1 MTLMNILANIMC
13 LRRQT
18 NIDKYLYEIIDDYKH
33 SESDEE
39 KSDIFKSF
47 CSSIWSSENKRR
59 VYTKKIRFSVRKD
72 LLHTD
77 IGQVF
82 DIWSEVEYTGYKAMT
97 KESDWCSL
105 IRQKVNNLYTR
116 YFDKDVIL
124 KKDYI
129 NLLNTPKR
137 LYYQWIDG
145 VEMDADELTTIIDDA
160 IDDAQKLK
168 VTYQKQKM
176 ELSWSEYKKVIEGFF
191 QRCFDNCKL
200 IEDYEKDSNYCG
212 IYDFMNEDNFYI
224 KYSNGILICVKRV
237 SFSNLPISS
246 TWGNLY
252 EYNGSVS
259 LGNWPYTFAFTP
271 ATSVTIQSQSGL
283 LLEGHQNFS
292 SSSAGTVWM
301 SRPTTSTG
309 VSGYISV
316 IGIGKWKTDT
326 TGGTIHEPEK

>member
-1 MTLMNILANIMC
+1 MNILENIMS

-33 SESDEE
+33 SDSYEE
-39 KSDIFKSF
+39 KNYIFKSF

-59 VYTKKIRFSVRKD
+59 VYTKTIRFSVRKD
-72 LLHTD
+72 LLQTD

-82 DIWSEVEYTGYKAMT
+82 DVWSEVEYTGYKAMT
-97 KESDWCSL
+97 KETDWCSL

-116 YFDKDVIL
+116 YFDKEVIL

-145 VEMDADELTTIIDDA
+145 VEMDADELTTIIDNT

-168 VTYQKQKM
+168 ITYQKQKM

-191 QRCFDNCKL
+191 YRCFDNCKL

-224 KYSNGILICVKRV
+224 KYFCDR
-237 SFSNLPISS
+237 
-246 TWGNLY
+246 
-252 EYNGSVS
+252 
-259 LGNWPYTFAFTP
+259 
-271 ATSVTIQSQSGL
+271 
-283 LLEGHQNFS
+283 LEGNMKDYQKKYYGLKYS
-292 SSSAGTVWM
+292 SRKGYKRCKKCGSLIEKDAKN
-301 SRPTTSTG
+301 RQYCSTC
-309 VSGYISV
+309 
-316 IGIGKWKTDT
+316 KNDRRLETKRNWWKNNN
-326 TGGTIHEPEK
+326 

>member
-1 MTLMNILANIMC
+1 MTLMNILEKIMS

-33 SESDEE
+33 SDSDEE
-39 KSDIFKSF
+39 KNDIFKSF

-59 VYTKKIRFSVRKD
+59 VYTKTIRFSVRKD
-72 LLHTD
+72 LLQTD
-77 IGQVF
+77 VGQVF
-82 DIWSEVEYTGYKAMT
+82 DVWSEVEYTGYKAMT
-97 KESDWCSL
+97 KETDWCSL

-124 KKDYI
+124 KKDYM

-145 VEMDADELTTIIDDA
+145 IEMDADELTTIIDDA
-160 IDDAQKLK
+160 IDDAQNLK

-200 IEDYEKDSNYCG
+200 IEDYEKDSKYCG

-224 KYSNGILICVKRV
+224 KYFCKSLESYMKNYNKEYYGLKRGRDKKYKRCKKCGKMIEVKGNNKKYCDKCAYIV
-237 SFSNLPISS
+237 KLKQNNEYYHNKSNLMKIENP
-246 TWGNLY
+246 
-252 EYNGSVS
+252 
-259 LGNWPYTFAFTP
+259 TFTC
-271 ATSVTIQSQSGL
+271 I
-283 LLEGHQNFS
+283 
-292 SSSAGTVWM
+292 
-301 SRPTTSTG
+301 
-309 VSGYISV
+309 
-316 IGIGKWKTDT
+316 
-326 TGGTIHEPEK
+326 

>member
-1 MTLMNILANIMC
+1 MTLMNILANIMS

-33 SESDEE
+33 SDLNKE
-39 KSDIFKSF
+39 KNEIFKSF

-59 VYTKKIRFSVRKD
+59 VYTKTIRFSVRKD
-72 LLHTD
+72 LLQTD

-82 DIWSEVEYTGYKAMT
+82 DVWSEVEYTGYKAMT
-97 KESDWCSL
+97 KETDWCSL

-116 YFDKDVIL
+116 YFDKEVIL
-124 KKDYI
+124 KKDYM

-145 VEMDADELTTIIDDA
+145 VEMDADELTNIIDDA

-200 IEDYEKDSNYCG
+200 IEDYEKDSKYCG

-224 KYSNGILICVKRV
+224 KYFCKSLESYMKNYNKEYYGLKRGRDKKYKRCKICGKMIEKTNNRIKYCNNC
-237 SFSNLPISS
+237 S
-246 TWGNLY
+246 Y
-252 EYNGSVS
+252 EINKKKTRE
-259 LGNWPYTFAFTP
+259 NMRKIRMFD
-271 ATSVTIQSQSGL
+271 
-283 LLEGHQNFS
+283 LEK
-292 SSSAGTVWM
+292 
-301 SRPTTSTG
+301 
-309 VSGYISV
+309 Y
-316 IGIGKWKTDT
+316 
-326 TGGTIHEPEK
+326 

>member
-1 MTLMNILANIMC
+1 MNILANIMS

-33 SESDEE
+33 SDSDEE

-59 VYTKKIRFSVRKD
+59 VYTKTIRFSVRKD
-72 LLHTD
+72 LLQTD
-77 IGQVF
+77 VGQVF
-82 DIWSEVEYTGYKAMT
+82 DVWSEVEYTGYKAMT
-97 KESDWCSL
+97 KETDWCSL

-124 KKDYI
+124 KKDYM

-145 VEMDADELTTIIDDA
+145 IEMDADELTNIIDDA

-168 VTYQKQKM
+168 ITYQKQKM

-200 IEDYEKDSNYCG
+200 IEDYEKDSKYCG

-224 KYSNGILICVKRV
+224 KYFCKSLESYMQNYQKQYYGLYIKGSKDKKYKIKRCQ
-237 SFSNLPISS
+237 SCGKMIEKIHNRKIYCDDCRENMRL
-246 TWGNLY
+246 NRY
-252 EYNGSVS
+252 KKYNQKRH
-259 LGNWPYTFAFTP
+259 N
-271 ATSVTIQSQSGL
+271 
-283 LLEGHQNFS
+283 HN
-292 SSSAGTVWM
+292 
-301 SRPTTSTG
+301 
-309 VSGYISV
+309 
-316 IGIGKWKTDT
+316 
-326 TGGTIHEPEK
+326 

>member
-1 MTLMNILANIMC
+1 MTLMNILVNIMS

-33 SESDEE
+33 SDSDEE
-39 KSDIFKSF
+39 KNDIFKSF

-59 VYTKKIRFSVRKD
+59 VYTKTIRFSARKD
-72 LLHTD
+72 LLQTD

-82 DIWSEVEYTGYKAMT
+82 DVWSEVEYTGYKAMT
-97 KESDWCSL
+97 KETDWCSL

-124 KKDYI
+124 KKDYMS
-129 NLLNTPKR
+129 LLNTPKR

-200 IEDYEKDSNYCG
+200 IEEYEKDSKYCG

-224 KYSNGILICVKRV
+224 KYFCNR
-237 SFSNLPISS
+237 
-246 TWGNLY
+246 
-252 EYNGSVS
+252 
-259 LGNWPYTFAFTP
+259 
-271 ATSVTIQSQSGL
+271 
-283 LLEGHQNFS
+283 LEGNMKDYQKHYYGLKYS
-292 SSSAGTVWM
+292 S
-301 SRPTTSTG
+301 RNK
-309 VSGYISV
+309 YKRCECC
-316 IGIGKWKTDT
+316 GKMIEKTNNRIKYCNNCSCEINKKKT
-326 TGGTIHEPEK
+326 RENMRKIRK

>member
-1 MTLMNILANIMC
+1 MNILANIMS

-33 SESDEE
+33 SDSNEE
-39 KSDIFKSF
+39 KNDIFKSF

-59 VYTKKIRFSVRKD
+59 VYTKTIRFSVRKD
-72 LLHTD
+72 LLQTD
-77 IGQVF
+77 VGQVF
-82 DIWSEVEYTGYKAMT
+82 DVWSEVEYTGYKAMT
-97 KESDWCSL
+97 KETDWCSL

-124 KKDYI
+124 KKDYM

-160 IDDAQKLK
+160 IDEAQKLK

-224 KYSNGILICVKRV
+224 KYFCKSLESYMKNYNKEYYGLKRGRNKKYKRCKICGKMIENNAKNKQYCLTCKKEKRKEI
-237 SFSNLPISS
+237 NHNYYIK
-246 TWGNLY
+246 
-252 EYNGSVS
+252 
-259 LGNWPYTFAFTP
+259 
-271 ATSVTIQSQSGL
+271 
-283 LLEGHQNFS
+283 
-292 SSSAGTVWM
+292 TVLK
-301 SRPTTSTG
+301 S
-309 VSGYISV
+309 
-316 IGIGKWKTDT
+316 
-326 TGGTIHEPEK
+326 

>member
-1 MTLMNILANIMC
+1 MS

-33 SESDEE
+33 SDSYEE
-39 KSDIFKSF
+39 KNDIFKSF

-59 VYTKKIRFSVRKD
+59 VYTKTIRFSVRKD
-72 LLHTD
+72 LLQTD
-77 IGQVF
+77 VGQVF
-82 DIWSEVEYTGYKAMT
+82 DVWSEVEYTGYKAMT
-97 KESDWCSL
+97 KETDWCSL

-124 KKDYI
+124 KKDYM

-145 VEMDADELTTIIDDA
+145 IEMDADELTTIIDDA
-160 IDDAQKLK
+160 IDDAQNLK

-200 IEDYEKDSNYCG
+200 IEDYEKDSKYCG

-224 KYSNGILICVKRV
+224 KYFCKSLESYMKNYNKEYYGLKRGRDKKYKRCKKCEKMIEVKGNNKKYCDKCAYIV
-237 SFSNLPISS
+237 KLKQNNEYYHNKSNLMKIENP
-246 TWGNLY
+246 
-252 EYNGSVS
+252 
-259 LGNWPYTFAFTP
+259 TFTC
-271 ATSVTIQSQSGL
+271 I
-283 LLEGHQNFS
+283 
-292 SSSAGTVWM
+292 
-301 SRPTTSTG
+301 
-309 VSGYISV
+309 
-316 IGIGKWKTDT
+316 
-326 TGGTIHEPEK
+326 

>member
-1 MTLMNILANIMC
+1 MNILANIMS

-39 KSDIFKSF
+39 KDDIFKSF

-59 VYTKKIRFSVRKD
+59 VYTKTIRFSVRKD
-72 LLHTD
+72 LLQTD

-82 DIWSEVEYTGYKAMT
+82 DVWSEVEYTGYKAMT
-97 KESDWCSL
+97 KETDWCSL

-124 KKDYI
+124 KKDYM

-145 VEMDADELTTIIDDA
+145 IEMDADELTTIIDDA

-168 VTYQKQKM
+168 ITYQKQKM

-200 IEDYEKDSNYCG
+200 IEDYEKDSKYCG

-224 KYSNGILICVKRV
+224 KYFCDR
-237 SFSNLPISS
+237 
-246 TWGNLY
+246 
-252 EYNGSVS
+252 
-259 LGNWPYTFAFTP
+259 
-271 ATSVTIQSQSGL
+271 
-283 LLEGHQNFS
+283 LEGNMKDYQKHYYGLKYS
-292 SSSAGTVWM
+292 S
-301 SRPTTSTG
+301 RK
-309 VSGYISV
+309 GYKRCNDCGGLFEFRAKNQKRCIDCQ
-316 IGIGKWKTDT
+316 KKYNRKNKT
-326 TGGTIHEPEK
+326 EKQRKYRVEKLKNMILQLF